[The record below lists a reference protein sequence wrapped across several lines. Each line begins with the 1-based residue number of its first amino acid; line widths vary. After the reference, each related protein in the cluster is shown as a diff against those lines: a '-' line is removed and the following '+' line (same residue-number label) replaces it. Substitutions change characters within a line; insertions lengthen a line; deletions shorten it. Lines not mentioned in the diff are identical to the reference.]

1 VECDISGTTVF
12 YQVRGEG
19 KPILMLHGLYSDHKA
34 MIFTMEPHLA
44 QRDGWR
50 RIYLDLPGH
59 GKTPAPKWVVSHD
72 QVLDILEQFIDR
84 VIPGERF
91 LVAGGSYGGY
101 LTQGLIYRRA
111 ARIDGV
117 LLIVPVIVPQP
128 VPEDL
133 PPRTVV
139 VRDPAIVAQ
148 AQAENLAGFDELAV
162 TQSTDALSD
171 FRVLKASPPPDQE
184 FLDRLSAGP
193 AFTFDV
199 DALPWPFPAPT
210 VFILG
215 RQDHWFGYRDAWRIL
230 ENYPRATFAVLD
242 GAGHVVTAEKK
253 ALFGALLRDWL
264 DRVDQWIQARGSV
277 DEPQGARRHDAGVR
291 PYPSGGLGSSLA
303 VLDRCLA
310 TCECEG

>member
-1 VECDISGTTVF
+1 MECEVAGSTVF

-19 KPILMLHGLYSDHKA
+19 KPILMLHGLYSDHSG

-44 QRDGWR
+44 EWDGWR

-59 GKTPAPKWVVSHD
+59 GKTRAPEWIVSND
-72 QVLDILEQFIDR
+72 QVLDLLEQFIDR

-91 LVAGGSYGGY
+91 LIAGGSYGGY
-101 LTQGLIYRRA
+101 LARGLIYRRA

-117 LLIVPVIVPQP
+117 LLTVPVIVPQP
-128 VPEDL
+128 APEDL

-148 AQAENLAGFDELAV
+148 VQAENLSGFEELAV
-162 TQSTDALSD
+162 TQSADALSV
-171 FRVLKASPPPDQE
+171 FRVLKSSPPPDQE
-184 FLDRLSAGP
+184 FLDRLSQDS

-199 DALPWPFPAPT
+199 DALPRPFPAPT

-230 ENYPRATFAVLD
+230 ENYPRATFTVLD
-242 GAGHVVTAEKK
+242 GGGHLVIAEKK

-264 DRVDQWIQARGSV
+264 DRVEQWTQARAPI
-277 DEPQGARRHDAGVR
+277 DEATRRA
-291 PYPSGGLGSSLA
+291 PS
-303 VLDRCLA
+303 
-310 TCECEG
+310 